1 MRYQL
6 TVRTGPQTGRAAQA
20 DSRRKFD
27 RLRAAIVGFL
37 ALSAGVGVLLA
48 AMTLGVVIAVLILIV
63 VAGAVGWSMVTGL
76 MRMRGPGRNLRKRSV
91 MMK

>member
-6 TVRTGPQTGRAAQA
+6 TVRTGSSIGRAAQA
-20 DSRRKFD
+20 DNRRKFH
-27 RLRAAIVGFL
+27 RLRAVIGAFL

-63 VAGAVGWSMVTGL
+63 VAGAVSWSLVTGL
-76 MRMRGPGRNLRKRSV
+76 CRRPRRNVMRPP
-91 MMK
+91 